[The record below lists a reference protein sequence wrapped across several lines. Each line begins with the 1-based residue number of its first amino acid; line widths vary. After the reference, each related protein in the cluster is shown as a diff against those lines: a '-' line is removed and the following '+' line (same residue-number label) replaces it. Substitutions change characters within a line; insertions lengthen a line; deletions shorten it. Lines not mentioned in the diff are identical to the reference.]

1 MDEELCI
8 YDAGA
13 TFTADIEWFFKDDG
27 TVLTDD
33 KKWNKTVDKFYDVLE
48 KDDLELYEFD
58 DENFKIEHHKDDLY
72 KVVVKDAVLATGVE
86 VECYDLDD
94 GNDKRWDAFWDKVG
108 GIAYL
113 NDIRD
118 EEVSEVD

>member
-13 TFTADIEWFFKDDG
+13 SFTADVEWFFKSDEN
-27 TVLTDD
+27 VLEDD
-33 KKWNKTVDKFYDVLE
+33 KKWNEAVDKFYNVLE
-48 KDDLELYEFD
+48 KDDLELCEFD
-58 DENFKIEHHKDDLY
+58 DESFKIEHHEGSLY
-72 KVVVKDAVLATGVE
+72 KVVVKDAVFATSVE

-108 GIAYL
+108 DITYL

-118 EEVSEVD
+118 EYVDEVD